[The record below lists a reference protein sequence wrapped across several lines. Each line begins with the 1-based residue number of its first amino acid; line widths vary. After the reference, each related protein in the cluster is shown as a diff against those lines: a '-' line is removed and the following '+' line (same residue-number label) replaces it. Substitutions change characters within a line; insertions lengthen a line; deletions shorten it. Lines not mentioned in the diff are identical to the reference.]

1 MSLAIQTTM
10 QPSRR
15 SAARTD
21 GRILAARA
29 TEFVAIFLQV
39 LVVGAF
45 WGSWIGLSR
54 SIDTLT
60 PGTFVE
66 VGHVMMADY
75 GPIMS
80 VLMPAAVVATLLA
93 AVLVQKRHATAGY
106 LLLAGFACVMGATA
120 ITLLVNVPI
129 DAMMAGWTLATL
141 PADWTQIRDRW
152 ETFHTIRT
160 FLCLGGLA
168 ATLAGSLLPARRAEG
183 W

>member
-1 MSLAIQTTM
+1 M
-10 QPSRR
+10 QPTRR
-15 SAARTD
+15 AAARTD

-160 FLCLGGLA
+160 FISLGGVA